1 MTILLFALAS
11 LLIIYVCVLIT
22 DKFIQWKILVTERKL
37 RMFREENEKK
47 LREDFKVMFETFT
60 VKDEKRRESMPEDVN

>member
-11 LLIIYVCVLIT
+11 LLIIYVCILIT

>member
-22 DKFIQWKILVTERKL
+22 DKFIQWKILATERKL

-47 LREDFKVMFETFT
+47 LREDFKTMFETFT